1 MQEEVPTLATKR
13 RGLYRFSDHFKI
25 DKKQSQLDF
34 VDIPLD
40 TDIRLYVDPYAL
52 HISPVDWL
60 RTAGALVVGYFDLLL
75 QALKKGDKPKAMAM
89 LSHLHEPNETR
100 LGQSKGEPNGRGWG
114 EKQARQLYDVLT
126 RSKAIRS
133 GLLKDIG
140 DLELFLPGIAEDKI
154 SDLAINVIRS
164 ELVAYTQEQC
174 ELHGVSTEEVPAKVF
189 WNPDEE
195 QWEATYAQ
203 LPVYKDEGLILVP
216 KVAVRRRL
224 VPDRMEYYTYYIL
237 PFLQA
242 EHLNAKSAL
251 VTLLRNGN
259 RKVLKKDLKAQDK
272 YKYSKEFLLEFS
284 EKNPDVLKSYKGRLP
299 GKVEKPEGDFAIE
312 SRQSDPRQIIPSG
325 LIEELKRIPSGGE
338 HAGRYHDFIKGVL
351 TQVFAPSLTR
361 PKKEQEIDERRK
373 RIDISFHNSATE
385 GFFSKLS
392 NQHKYTVPYIPIE
405 CKNYTDDIANP
416 EFDQM
421 LGRLNRRR
429 GMFGIIVCRTIV
441 NKQAVLKRCQDA
453 VKNDP
458 EKAIIVL
465 DDTDIEKLL
474 EFQMSENKK
483 AISEHLEDK
492 LREVLD

>member
-1 MQEEVPTLATKR
+1 VAPGKR
-13 RGLYRFSDHFKI
+13 GMYRFSDHFKVN
-25 DKKQSQLDF
+25 KKQSQLDF

-40 TDIRLYVDPYAL
+40 TDIPLYVDPYAL
-52 HISPVDWL
+52 YISPVDWV
-60 RTAGALVVGYFDLLL
+60 RTAGALVVSYFDLLL
-75 QALKKGDKPKAMAM
+75 QALTKGDRAKAMMM

-100 LGQSKGEPNGRGWG
+100 LGQSKGSPIGRGWSDG
-114 EKQARQLYDVLT
+114 QARQLYDALA

-133 GLLKDIG
+133 GLLRDIG

-174 ELHGVSTEEVPAKVF
+174 ELHDVPTEEVPAKAF

-195 QWEATYAQ
+195 RWEAIYAQ
-203 LPVYKDEGLILVP
+203 LPVYKDEGLILTP

-224 VPDRMEYYTYYIL
+224 IPDGIEYYTYYIL

-242 EHLNAKSAL
+242 EHINAKSAL
-251 VTLLRNGN
+251 VTLLRNGE
-259 RKVLKKDLKAQDK
+259 RKVYKKDLKAQSK
-272 YKYSKEFLLEFS
+272 YRYSKEFFLEFS
-284 EKNPDVLKSYKGRLP
+284 EKNPQVFKSYKDLLP
-299 GKVEKPEGDFAIE
+299 KKVEKPETDFAIE
-312 SRQSDPRQIIPSG
+312 LRQREPRQAASADLLRDLEQIPPG
-325 LIEELKRIPSGGE
+325 RE
-338 HAGRYHDFIKGVL
+338 HATQYHNLIKGVL
-351 TQVFAPSLTR
+351 TQVFAPALTR
-361 PKKEQEIDERRK
+361 PKKEQDIDEGRK
-373 RIDISFHNSATE
+373 RIDISFHNSATD
-385 GFFSKLS
+385 GFFSKLL
-392 NQHKYTVPYIPIE
+392 NQHKYVVPYVPIE

-441 NKQAVLKRCQDA
+441 NESAVLKRCQDA

-465 DDTDIEKLL
+465 DDADVKKLL
-474 EFQMSENKK
+474 ELQASGKK
-483 AISEHLEDK
+483 KEISKHLEDK

>member
-1 MQEEVPTLATKR
+1 LASGKPGT
-13 RGLYRFSDHFKI
+13 YRFSDHFKI
-25 DKKQSQLDF
+25 NKKQSQLDF

-52 HISPVDWL
+52 HISPVDWI
-60 RTAGALVVGYFDLLL
+60 RTAGALVVSYFDLLL
-75 QALKKGDKPKAMAM
+75 QALKRGDKSKAIIM

-100 LGQSKGEPNGRGWG
+100 LGQSKGLPNGRGWG
-114 EKQARQLYDVLT
+114 DRQARQLYDALA
-126 RSKAIRS
+126 RSKAIKS

-174 ELHGVSTEEVPAKVF
+174 ELHDVPTEEVPAKAF

-195 QWEATYAQ
+195 RWEATYAQ
-203 LPVYKDEGLILVP
+203 LPVYKDEGVVLIP

-224 VPDRMEYYTYYIL
+224 IPDGIEYYTHYIL

-242 EHLNAKSAL
+242 EHISAKSAL
-251 VTLLRNGN
+251 VTLLRNGE
-259 RKVLKKDLKAQDK
+259 RKVYKTDLRAQSK
-272 YKYSKEFLLEFS
+272 YRYSKEFLLEFS
-284 EKNPDVLKSYKGRLP
+284 ERNRRIFKSYKDLLP
-299 GKVEKPEGDFAIE
+299 KKVEKPESDFVIE
-312 SRQSDPRQIIPSG
+312 SRQREPRQVVSTDLVRDLEQIPPG
-325 LIEELKRIPSGGE
+325 RG
-338 HAGRYHDFIKGVL
+338 HASQYHNFIKGVL
-351 TQVFAPSLTR
+351 TGVFAPSLTR
-361 PKKEQEIDERRK
+361 PKREQDIDEGRK
-373 RIDISFHNSATE
+373 RIDISFHNSATD
-385 GFFSKLS
+385 GFFSKLV
-392 NQHKYTVPYIPIE
+392 NQHKYVVPYVPIE

-441 NKQAVLKRCQDA
+441 DKDAVLKRCQDA

-458 EKAIIVL
+458 EKAITVL
-465 DDTDIEKLL
+465 DDVDIKKLL
-474 EFQMSENKK
+474 DLAANGKTKE
-483 AISEHLEDK
+483 ISAHLEDK